1 MLGDIG
7 VMLHTG
13 DLSVDE
19 IVRFARAAESLG
31 YEGFWLTE
39 ESGKEAFSI
48 LGVLARETERINL
61 GTSIVNFYSRTPM
74 LLAMGASTIYRMS
87 NGRFKHYGLGSGGI
101 GFMEQGHGIKMER
114 PLVRAKEVIDIVR
127 GYLTSERFSYEG
139 QWFNP
144 KNFHLREGPL
154 PEPMP
159 LYLSALGPKMVGL
172 AARIADGLITNW
184 LTEESYEMYYAIIKK
199 EAESVGRDPK
209 SVKIFSLTMIAGED
223 EASVE
228 AMRRGLA
235 FYFASPHYHPIAEV
249 SGYGKEAKE
258 IQAVWQTRDYA
269 AASRLVTDDIVE
281 KFAVMGSPEQR
292 AKKLRWMM
300 DLGVYPIMYP
310 IMRHGHTVEDH
321 FLVAELTAKYLGLLD
336 TRSETGQPSLAS
348 GSSERN
354 EVPNIQVTKE
364 ASV

>member
-1 MLGDIG
+1 MLGQIG
-7 VMLHTG
+7 MMLHTG

-19 IVRFARAAESLG
+19 IVQLARTAESLG

-39 ESGKEAFSI
+39 ESGKEAFAI

-61 GTSIVNFYSRTPM
+61 GTSIVNFYSRSPM

-87 NGRFKHYGLGSGGI
+87 GGRFTHYGLGSGGI

-114 PLVRAKEVIDIVR
+114 PLARAKEVVDIVR

-139 QWFNP
+139 QWFSP

-154 PEPMP
+154 PEPIP
-159 LYLSALGPKMVGL
+159 LYLSALGPKMVGQ

-184 LTEESYEMYYAIIKK
+184 LTEESYELYAGIIKK
-199 EAESVGRDPK
+199 EAEAVGRDPK
-209 SVKIFSLTMIAGED
+209 EVKLLSLTMAAGED
-223 EASVE
+223 AASVD

-249 SGYGKEAKE
+249 SGYGKQARE

-269 AASRLVTDDIVE
+269 AASRLVTDEIVE
-281 KFAVMGSPEQR
+281 KFAVMGSPEIR
-292 AKKLRWMM
+292 ARKLRWMM

-310 IMRHGHTVEDH
+310 IMRHGHTVDDH
-321 FLVAELTAKYLGLLD
+321 FLVAELSASYLGH
-336 TRSETGQPSLAS
+336 TSAQST
-348 GSSERN
+348 
-354 EVPNIQVTKE
+354 
-364 ASV
+364 

>member
-1 MLGDIG
+1 MLGNIG
-7 VMLHTG
+7 MMLHTG
-13 DLSVDE
+13 DLSMDE
-19 IVRFARAAESLG
+19 VVRLARTAESLG

-39 ESGKEAFSI
+39 ESGKEAFAV

-87 NGRFKHYGLGSGGI
+87 GGRFKHYGLGSGGI

-114 PLVRAKEVIDIVR
+114 PLARAKEVMDIVK
-127 GYLTSERFSYEG
+127 GYLTSNRFSYEG

-144 KNFHLREGPL
+144 NNFHLREGPL
-154 PEPMP
+154 PEPIP
-159 LYLSALGPKMVGL
+159 LYLSALGPQMVGL

-184 LTEESYEMYYAIIKK
+184 LTEESYGMYSGIVKK

-209 SVKIFSLTMIAGED
+209 DVRLLSLTMIAGED
-223 EASVE
+223 DASVE

-258 IQAVWQTRDYA
+258 IQAAWQTRDYA
-269 AASRLVTDDIVE
+269 AAARLVSDAIVE
-281 KFAVMGSPEQR
+281 KFAVMGSPEAR
-292 AKKLRWMM
+292 IKKLQWRWT
-300 DLGVYPIMYP
+300 LGSTPSCI
-310 IMRHGHTVEDH
+310 R
-321 FLVAELTAKYLGLLD
+321 LCATA
-336 TRSETGQPSLAS
+336 TRSMITSWS
-348 GSSERN
+348 
-354 EVPNIQVTKE
+354 PN
-364 ASV
+364 

>member
-19 IVRFARAAESLG
+19 IVRFARAVESLG

-87 NGRFKHYGLGSGGI
+87 NGRFKHFGLGSGGI

-114 PLVRAKEVIDIVR
+114 PLARAKEVIDIVR

-159 LYLSALGPKMVGL
+159 LYISALGPKMVGL
-172 AARIADGLITNW
+172 AARMADGLITNW
-184 LTEESYEMYYAIIKK
+184 LTEESYEMYYNIIKK

-209 SVKIFSLTMIAGED
+209 SVKILSLTMIAGED
-223 EASVE
+223 DESVE

-258 IQAVWQTRDYA
+258 IQVVWQTRDYA

-292 AKKLRWMM
+292 ARKLRWMM

-321 FLVAELTAKYLGLLD
+321 FLVAELTAKYLG
-336 TRSETGQPSLAS
+336 QP
-348 GSSERN
+348 GT
-354 EVPNIQVTKE
+354 QVTKE
-364 ASV
+364 ESLSHTATSLSPLPDGQQRGKEVSS